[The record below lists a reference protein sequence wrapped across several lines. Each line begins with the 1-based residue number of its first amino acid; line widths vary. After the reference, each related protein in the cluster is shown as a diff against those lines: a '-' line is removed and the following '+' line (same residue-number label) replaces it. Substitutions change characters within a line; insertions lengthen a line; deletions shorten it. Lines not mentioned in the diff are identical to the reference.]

1 MEYKSYYAIHE
12 WESIKQLEVLLNLMV
27 NDGWRV
33 DSHKL
38 GSNDNGQTGWTIFS
52 KATKL
57 KVGLLDCKMP
67 VSQLYTLINQS
78 YKFKT
83 IDEFIT
89 HLDKGIKEICKPQQQ
104 EQEF

>member
-1 MEYKSYYAIHE
+1 MEYKSYYEIHE
-12 WESIKQLEVLLNLMV
+12 WESIKQLEVLLNKMV
-27 NDGWRV
+27 NEGWRA

-38 GSNDNGQTGWTIFS
+38 GSKTNEEAGWTIFS
-52 KATKL
+52 KTTKL

-83 IDEFIT
+83 IDDFIN
-89 HLDKGIKEICKPQQQ
+89 HLDKGIKEVCAPQQQ